1 MAFSGAIRAANTQ
14 TRKLP
19 DSDRQGLL
27 GALTAPHQEPIR
39 EPVMNTYD
47 PSDYILYVH
56 MDRTFPASESPLA
69 RVPAAH
75 RLPGGYA
82 NESPR
87 TRLRRA
93 ISAGQLNR
101 PLARVQVASS

>member
-1 MAFSGAIRAANTQ
+1 
-14 TRKLP
+14 
-19 DSDRQGLL
+19 
-27 GALTAPHQEPIR
+27 
-39 EPVMNTYD
+39 MNTYD
-47 PSDYILYVH
+47 PSDYIAYVR
-56 MDRTFPASESPLA
+56 MDRTFPASESLSA

-87 TRLRRA
+87 TRLRRT

-101 PLARVQVASS
+101 SVARVQITSA